1 MKKKLSVNSIIVIA
15 FLLIFFSLNNVAN
28 ASEVLND
35 FKGKT
40 EDKKIILI
48 DPGHGGIDGGAQSKN
63 GTLEKNIN
71 LNISL
76 KLRQILEKENFKVV
90 MTREEDRGL
99 YTDSGKTRKKKIE
112 DLSNRCKMK
121 EESNCNMFVSIHLN
135 MFPQSKY
142 YGSQVWYSSNE
153 ESQKLA
159 HIIQENFRTDL
170 KDDSKRV
177 EKAAGNS
184 YKILRC
190 GKDIPSVIVECGFLS
205 NSSDESKLKS
215 EAYQQ
220 RIAESLCNS
229 IKLYYSSESEE

>member
-1 MKKKLSVNSIIVIA
+1 MKKKLGSTSIVVIT
-15 FLLIFFSLNNVAN
+15 FLLIFFSLNDFAN
-28 ASEVLND
+28 AYELVNR
-35 FKGKT
+35 F
-40 EDKKIILI
+40 EDKAENKKIILI

-63 GTLEKNIN
+63 GTVEKNIN
-71 LNISL
+71 LSISL
-76 KLRQILEKENFKVV
+76 KLRKALEKENFKVV
-90 MTREEDRGL
+90 MTREDDNGL
-99 YTDSGKTRKKKIE
+99 YTDSGKVKKKKNE

-121 EESNCNMFVSIHLN
+121 EESGCSMFVSIHLN

-142 YGSQVWYSSNE
+142 YGSQVWYSSSP

-177 EKAAGNS
+177 EKPALNS

-190 GKDIPSVIVECGFLS
+190 RKDIPSVIVECGFLS
-205 NSSDESKLKS
+205 NPSDESKLKS

-220 RIAESLCNS
+220 KIAESLCNS
-229 IKLYYSSESEE
+229 IKAYYSN